1 MFLMVMKMRMTNNQY
16 PADEN
21 QLSLYKKFPS
31 THYLSNQNNVLNV
44 MAWCSFWRRNL
55 HLFVRDYLKL
65 SLYPYQQIAIYEM
78 GVSNLICIIASRN
91 DAKSFII
98 ALYACCR
105 CILYP
110 GTLFVIGSATKGQ
123 SKLMVSAKIQDELM
137 QWSKPLANEIEKV
150 STSAN
155 DTYVK
160 FRNTSKIIVY
170 TANDNARG
178 NRSHASCREEFRQ
191 ISKKIEDS
199 VISPFQTVRNRPYMR
214 KNVGNKLY
222 GDISILQE
230 NPVDIYISSSWIDD
244 GNWMWEI
251 VDQAFNGMLK
261 YDGSIFLTFDE
272 SITLKHHLKTMK
284 QMKREKKKQDPVTW
298 KTEFLN
304 LKVKDSTFS
313 YFTYKMLMDRQ
324 VSKHVFYP
332 RSTIDFKSGKKNKYA
347 ISKLDNEIRIISN
360 DIAFVA
366 GSQNDNSVYS
376 CIRGIP
382 ETLTYDTETNTVEIK
397 QGYKRSYP
405 YIESNQI
412 GDTTLQAIR
421 IRQLFEDFSGDY
433 IVIDARNGGLQVVYA
448 LEKVLFDEERGI
460 EYPPL
465 KVMNNDEYAKVCQD
479 RNAKECI
486 YVINATQNLNS
497 DIATSFRK
505 NILEGKIDFLVNY
518 NIAKEEILNSNKEYL
533 ESLSGNSEK
542 VADFELP
549 FLETQLM
556 ISECAE
562 LQYEKMQQTGIIKVY
577 EQGNKRKDRYTSC
590 SYGSYFLDKLELD
603 MFGKKQLPNTNVS
616 SLTALARK
624 PKLYSH

>member
-1 MFLMVMKMRMTNNQY
+1 MVRMMRTMNNQT

-21 QLSLYKKFPS
+21 QLSLYKNFPS
-31 THYLSNQNNVLNV
+31 THYLSNQNNVLHTI
-44 MAWCSFWRRNL
+44 AWCSFWRRNL

-65 SLYPYQQIAIYEM
+65 SLYPYQQIAIYKM
-78 GVSNLICIIASRN
+78 GISNFICMIASRN

-137 QWSKPLANEIEKV
+137 QWSKPLAAEIEKV
-150 STSAN
+150 STSVN

-191 ISKKIEDS
+191 IDKKIEDS

-214 KNVGNKLY
+214 KNIGNKLY
-222 GDISILQE
+222 GDIPILQE

-244 GNWMWEI
+244 GNWMWGI

-261 YDGSIFLTFDE
+261 NDGSVLLTFDE

-304 LKVKDSTFS
+304 LKVKDSLSS

-324 VSKHVFYP
+324 VSKHIFYP
-332 RSTIDFKSGKKNKYA
+332 KNILDFKSNRKNKYA
-347 ISKLDNEIRIISN
+347 IPKQDNEIRVISN

-366 GSQNDNSVYS
+366 GEKNDNSVYS
-376 CIRGIP
+376 CIRAIP
-382 ETLTYDTETNTVEIK
+382 ENITYETNNGSVEIR
-397 QGYKRSYP
+397 QGYRRQYP
-405 YIESNQI
+405 YIESNQL
-412 GDTTLQAIR
+412 GDTTKQAIR
-421 IRQLFEDFSGDY
+421 IRQLYEDFESDF
-433 IVIDARNGGLQVVYA
+433 IVIDTRNGGLQVLYA
-448 LEKVLFDEERGI
+448 LEKVLYDEERGI
-460 EYPPL
+460 EYSPL
-465 KVMNNDEYAKVCQD
+465 CCMNNEDYAKVCID
-479 RNAKECI
+479 PGAKKCI
-486 YVINATQNLNS
+486 YAINATQTLNS
-497 DIATSFRK
+497 DIAISFRK
-505 NILEGKIDFLVNY
+505 NLVENKIDFLVNF
-518 NIAKEEILNSNKEYL
+518 NTAKEEILQNNKEYI
-533 ESLSGNSEK
+533 EEIDVEK
-542 VADFELP
+542 QVEFERP
-549 FLETQLM
+549 FLETQAM

-562 LQYEKMQQTGIIKVY
+562 LQYEKMPQTGVIKIQ
-577 EQGNKRKDRYTSC
+577 EKGKNRKDRYTSC
-590 SYGSYFLDKLELD
+590 SYGSYFIDQLELD
-603 MFGKKQLPNTNVS
+603 MLGS
-616 SLTALARK
+616 SSDYDYEVLIN
-624 PKLYSH
+624 

>member
-1 MFLMVMKMRMTNNQY
+1 MVKMMKLTNNQTS
-16 PADEN
+16 ADEN
-21 QLSLYKKFPS
+21 QLSLYKNFPS
-31 THYLSNQNNVLNV
+31 THYLSNQNNVLHAI
-44 MAWCSFWRRNL
+44 AWCSFWRRNL

-65 SLYPYQQIAIYEM
+65 SLYPYQQIAIYKM
-78 GVSNLICIIASRN
+78 GISNFICIIASRN

-137 QWSKPLANEIEKV
+137 QWSKPLAAEIEKV

-191 ISKKIEDS
+191 IDKKIEDS

-214 KNVGNKLY
+214 KNIGNKLY
-222 GDISILQE
+222 GDIPVLQE

-244 GNWMWEI
+244 GNWMWGI
-251 VDQAFNGMLK
+251 VDQAFTGMLK
-261 YDGSIFLTFDE
+261 NDGSVLLTFDE

-304 LKVKDSTFS
+304 LKVKDSLSS
-313 YFTYKMLMDRQ
+313 YFTYKMLMNRQ

-332 RSTIDFKSGKKNKYA
+332 RNILDFKNNRKNKYA
-347 ISKLDNEIRIISN
+347 IPKQDNEIRVISN

-366 GSQNDNSVYS
+366 GEKNDNSVYS

-382 ETLTYDTETNTVEIK
+382 ENITYETNNGSIEIK
-397 QGYKRSYP
+397 QGYRRQYP

-412 GDTTLQAIR
+412 GDTTKQAIR
-421 IRQLFEDFSGDY
+421 IRQLYEDFESDF
-433 IVIDARNGGLQVVYA
+433 IVIDTRNGGLQVLYA
-448 LEKVLFDEERGI
+448 LEKVLYDEERGV
-460 EYPPL
+460 EYSPL
-465 KVMNNDEYAKVCQD
+465 CCMNNEDYAKVCID
-479 RNAKECI
+479 PSAKKCI
-486 YVINATQNLNS
+486 YAINATQTLNS
-497 DIATSFRK
+497 DIAISFRK
-505 NILEGKIDFLVNY
+505 NLVENKIDFLVNF
-518 NIAKEEILNSNKEYL
+518 NTAKEEILQNNKDYIE
-533 ESLSGNSEK
+533 EIDVEK
-542 VADFELP
+542 QVEFERP
-549 FLETQLM
+549 FLETQAM

-562 LQYEKMQQTGIIKVY
+562 LQYEKMPQTGVIKIQ
-577 EQGNKRKDRYTSC
+577 EKGKNRKDRYTSC
-590 SYGSYFLDKLELD
+590 SYGSYFIDQLELD
-603 MFGKKQLPNTNVS
+603 MLGS
-616 SLTALARK
+616 SSDYDYAVLVN
-624 PKLYSH
+624 

>member
-1 MFLMVMKMRMTNNQY
+1 MKLTNNQTS
-16 PADEN
+16 ADEN
-21 QLSLYKKFPS
+21 QLSLYKNFPS
-31 THYLSNQNNVLNV
+31 THYLSNQNNVLHV
-44 MAWCSFWRRNL
+44 IAWCSFWRRNL

-65 SLYPYQQIAIYEM
+65 SLYPYQQIAIYKM
-78 GVSNLICIIASRN
+78 GISNFICIIASRN

-137 QWSKPLANEIEKV
+137 QWSKSLAAEIEKV

-191 ISKKIEDS
+191 IDKKIEDS

-214 KNVGNKLY
+214 KNIGNKLY
-222 GDISILQE
+222 GDIPVLQE

-244 GNWMWEI
+244 GNWMWGI
-251 VDQAFNGMLK
+251 VDQAFTGMLK
-261 YDGSIFLTFDE
+261 NDGSVLLTFDE

-304 LKVKDSTFS
+304 LKVKDSLSS
-313 YFTYKMLMDRQ
+313 YFTYKMLMNRQ

-332 RSTIDFKSGKKNKYA
+332 RNILDFKNNRKNKYA
-347 ISKLDNEIRIISN
+347 IPKQDNEIRVISN

-366 GSQNDNSVYS
+366 GEKNDNSVYS

-382 ETLTYDTETNTVEIK
+382 ENITYETNNGSIEIK
-397 QGYKRSYP
+397 QGYRRQYP

-412 GDTTLQAIR
+412 GDTTKQAIR
-421 IRQLFEDFSGDY
+421 IRQLYEDFESDF
-433 IVIDARNGGLQVVYA
+433 IVIDTRNGGLQVLYA
-448 LEKVLFDEERGI
+448 LEKVLYDEERGV
-460 EYPPL
+460 EYSPL
-465 KVMNNDEYAKVCQD
+465 CCMNNEDYAKVCID
-479 RNAKECI
+479 PSAKKCI
-486 YVINATQNLNS
+486 YAINATQTLNS
-497 DIATSFRK
+497 DIAISFRK
-505 NILEGKIDFLVNY
+505 NLVENKIDFLVNF
-518 NIAKEEILNSNKEYL
+518 NTAKEEILQNNKDYIE
-533 ESLSGNSEK
+533 EIDVEK
-542 VADFELP
+542 QVEFERP
-549 FLETQLM
+549 FLETQAM

-562 LQYEKMQQTGIIKVY
+562 LQYEKMPQTGVIKIQ
-577 EQGNKRKDRYTSC
+577 EKGKNRKDRYTSC
-590 SYGSYFLDKLELD
+590 SYGSYFIDQLELD
-603 MFGKKQLPNTNVS
+603 MLGS
-616 SLTALARK
+616 SSDYDYAVLVN
-624 PKLYSH
+624 

>member
-1 MFLMVMKMRMTNNQY
+1 MTNKQY

-21 QLSLYKKFPS
+21 QLSLYKNFPS
-31 THYLSNQNNVLNV
+31 THFLSNQNNVLNTI
-44 MAWCSFWRRNL
+44 AWCSFWRKNL

-78 GVSNLICIIASRN
+78 GISNFICMIASRN

-137 QWSKPLANEIEKV
+137 QWSKPLAAEIEKV

-160 FRNTSKIIVY
+160 FRNSSKIIVY

-191 ISKKIEDS
+191 IDKKIEDS

-214 KNVGNKLY
+214 KSIGDKLY
-222 GDISILQE
+222 GDIPILQE

-244 GNWMWEI
+244 GNWMWGI

-261 YDGSIFLTFDE
+261 NDGSVLLTFDE

-304 LKVKDSTFS
+304 LKVKDSLSS

-332 RSTIDFKSGKKNKYA
+332 RNILDFKNHKKNKYA
-347 ISKLDNEIRIISN
+347 IPKQDNEIRVISN

-366 GSQNDNSVYS
+366 GQKNDNSVYS
-376 CIRGIP
+376 CIRAIP
-382 ETLTYDTETNTVEIK
+382 ETSTYETDNGSIEIK
-397 QGYKRSYP
+397 QGYRRQYS

-412 GDTTLQAIR
+412 GDTTKQAVR
-421 IRQLFEDFSGDY
+421 IRQLFEDFDGSY
-433 IVIDARNGGLQVVYA
+433 IVLDVRNGGLQILYT
-448 LEKVLFDEERGI
+448 LQKVLYDEERGV
-460 EYPPL
+460 EYSPL
-465 KVMNNDEYAKVCQD
+465 CCMNNDDYAKVCID
-479 RNAKECI
+479 PNAPKCI
-486 YVINATQNLNS
+486 YAINATQSLNS
-497 DIATSFRK
+497 DIAISFRK
-505 NILEGKIDFLVNY
+505 NLVENKIDFLVNF
-518 NIAKEEILNSNKEYL
+518 NTAKEDILQNNRDYIEEID
-533 ESLSGNSEK
+533 GEK
-542 VADFELP
+542 QVEFEKP
-549 FLETQLM
+549 FLETQAM

-562 LQYEKMQQTGIIKVY
+562 LQYEKMPQTGIIKIQ
-577 EQGNKRKDRYTSC
+577 EKGKNRKDRYTSC
-590 SYGSYFLDKLELD
+590 SYGSYFIDQLELD
-603 MFGKKQLPNTNVS
+603 MLGS
-616 SLTALARK
+616 SSD
-624 PKLYSH
+624 YDFCCICN

>member
-1 MFLMVMKMRMTNNQY
+1 MFLMVILMKTMNNQY

-21 QLSLYKKFPS
+21 QLSLYKNFPS
-31 THYLSNQNNVLNV
+31 THYLSNQKNVLNT

-78 GVSNLICIIASRN
+78 GISNFICMIASRN

-137 QWSKPLANEIEKV
+137 QWSKPLAAEIEKV

-160 FRNTSKIIVY
+160 FRNSSKIIVY

-191 ISKKIEDS
+191 IDKKIEDS

-214 KNVGNKLY
+214 KNIGNKLY
-222 GDISILQE
+222 GDIPILQE

-244 GNWMWEI
+244 GNWMWGI

-261 YDGSIFLTFDE
+261 NDGSILLTFDE

-284 QMKREKKKQDPVTW
+284 QMKREKKKQDPITW

-304 LKVKDSTFS
+304 LRVKDSVSS

-332 RSTIDFKSGKKNKYA
+332 RTTIDFKSGKKNKYA
-347 ISKLDNEIRIISN
+347 IPKLDNEIRVVSN

-366 GSQNDNSVYS
+366 GDKNDNSVYS

-382 ETLTYDTETNTVEIK
+382 EVVTYNTDDNSIEVK
-397 QGYKRSYP
+397 QGFRRQYP

-421 IRQLFEDFSGDY
+421 IRQLYEDFNADY
-433 IVIDARNGGLQVVYA
+433 IVIDCRNGGLQILYT
-448 LEKVLFDEERGI
+448 LQKVLYDEERGV

-465 KVMNNDEYAKVCQD
+465 KCMNNKEYAKVCQD
-479 RNAKECI
+479 SNAKECI
-486 YVINATQNLNS
+486 FAINATQTLNS
-497 DIATSFRK
+497 DIAIAFRK
-505 NILEGKIDFLVNY
+505 NLMEGKIDFLVNL
-518 NIAKEEILNSNKEYL
+518 NTAKEEILSSIKEYSDVSEGSTQTML
-533 ESLSGNSEK
+533 EM
-542 VADFELP
+542 P
-549 FLETQLM
+549 FIQTQLM

-562 LQYEKMQQTGIIKVY
+562 LQYEKMPNTGVIKIY
-577 EQGNKRKDRYTSC
+577 EQGSNRKDRYTSC
-590 SYGSYFLDKLELD
+590 SYGSYFLDQMELD
-603 MFGKKQLPNTNVS
+603 LQSKKPTHQIPTTKLQF
-616 SLTALARK
+616 RK
-624 PKLYSH
+624 PKLIS

>member
-1 MFLMVMKMRMTNNQY
+1 MNNQT

-21 QLSLYKKFPS
+21 QLSLYKNFPS
-31 THYLSNQNNVLNV
+31 THYLSNQNNVLHTI
-44 MAWCSFWRRNL
+44 AWCSFWRRNL

-65 SLYPYQQIAIYEM
+65 SLYPYQQIAIYKM
-78 GVSNLICIIASRN
+78 GISNFICMIASRN

-137 QWSKPLANEIEKV
+137 QWSKPLAAEIEKV
-150 STSAN
+150 STSVN

-191 ISKKIEDS
+191 IDKKIEDS

-214 KNVGNKLY
+214 KNIGNKLY
-222 GDISILQE
+222 GDIPILQE

-244 GNWMWEI
+244 GNWMWGI

-261 YDGSIFLTFDE
+261 NDGSVLLTFDE

-304 LKVKDSTFS
+304 LKVKDSLSS

-324 VSKHVFYP
+324 VSKHIFYP
-332 RSTIDFKSGKKNKYA
+332 KNILDFKSNRKNKYA
-347 ISKLDNEIRIISN
+347 IPKQDNEIRVISN

-366 GSQNDNSVYS
+366 GEKNDNSVYS
-376 CIRGIP
+376 CIRAIP
-382 ETLTYDTETNTVEIK
+382 ENITYETNNGSVEIR
-397 QGYKRSYP
+397 QGYRRQYP
-405 YIESNQI
+405 YIESNQL
-412 GDTTLQAIR
+412 GDTTKQAIR
-421 IRQLFEDFSGDY
+421 IRQLYEDFESDF
-433 IVIDARNGGLQVVYA
+433 IVIDTRNGGLQVLYA
-448 LEKVLFDEERGI
+448 LEKVLYDEERGI
-460 EYPPL
+460 EYSPL
-465 KVMNNDEYAKVCQD
+465 CCMNNEDYAKVCID
-479 RNAKECI
+479 PGAKKCI
-486 YVINATQNLNS
+486 YAINATQTLNS
-497 DIATSFRK
+497 DIAISFRK
-505 NILEGKIDFLVNY
+505 NLVENKIDFLVNF
-518 NIAKEEILNSNKEYL
+518 NTAKEEILQNNKEYI
-533 ESLSGNSEK
+533 EEIDVEK
-542 VADFELP
+542 QVEFERP
-549 FLETQLM
+549 FLETQAM

-562 LQYEKMQQTGIIKVY
+562 LQYEKMPQTGVIKIQ
-577 EQGNKRKDRYTSC
+577 EKGKNRKDRYTSC
-590 SYGSYFLDKLELD
+590 SYGSYFIDQLELD
-603 MFGKKQLPNTNVS
+603 MLGS
-616 SLTALARK
+616 SSDYDYEVLIN
-624 PKLYSH
+624 

>member
-1 MFLMVMKMRMTNNQY
+1 
-16 PADEN
+16 
-21 QLSLYKKFPS
+21 
-31 THYLSNQNNVLNV
+31 
-44 MAWCSFWRRNL
+44 
-55 HLFVRDYLKL
+55 
-65 SLYPYQQIAIYEM
+65 M
-78 GVSNLICIIASRN
+78 GISIFICMIASRN

-137 QWSKPLANEIEKV
+137 QWSKPLAAEIEKV

-160 FRNTSKIIVY
+160 FRNSSKIIVY

-191 ISKKIEDS
+191 IDKKIEDS

-214 KNVGNKLY
+214 KNIGNKLY
-222 GDISILQE
+222 GDIPILQE

-244 GNWMWEI
+244 GNWMWGI

-261 YDGSIFLTFDE
+261 NDGSILLTFDE

-284 QMKREKKKQDPVTW
+284 QMKREKKKQDPITW

-304 LKVKDSTFS
+304 LRVKDSVSS

-332 RSTIDFKSGKKNKYA
+332 RTTIDFKSGKKNKYA
-347 ISKLDNEIRIISN
+347 IPKLDNEIRVVSN

-366 GSQNDNSVYS
+366 GDKNDNSVYS

-382 ETLTYDTETNTVEIK
+382 EVVTYNTDDNSIEVK
-397 QGYKRSYP
+397 QGFRRQYP

-421 IRQLFEDFSGDY
+421 IRQLYEDFNADY
-433 IVIDARNGGLQVVYA
+433 IVIDCRNGGLQILYT
-448 LEKVLFDEERGI
+448 LQKVLYDEERGV

-465 KVMNNDEYAKVCQD
+465 KCMNNKDYAKVCQD
-479 RNAKECI
+479 SNAKECI
-486 YVINATQNLNS
+486 FAINATQTLNS
-497 DIATSFRK
+497 DIAIAFRK
-505 NILEGKIDFLVNY
+505 NLMEGKIDFLVNL
-518 NIAKEEILNSNKEYL
+518 NTAKEEILSSIKEYSDVSEGSTQTML
-533 ESLSGNSEK
+533 EM
-542 VADFELP
+542 P
-549 FLETQLM
+549 FIQTQLM

-562 LQYEKMQQTGIIKVY
+562 LQYEKMPNTGVIKIY
-577 EQGNKRKDRYTSC
+577 EQGSNRKDRYTSC
-590 SYGSYFLDKLELD
+590 SYGSYFLDQMELD
-603 MFGKKQLPNTNVS
+603 LQSKKPTHQIPSRKLQF
-616 SLTALARK
+616 RK
-624 PKLYSH
+624 PKLIS